1 LVCSWHP
8 RQHRQGVKDAASTL
22 GEWRDQ
28 ANHTVCFY
36 TAGNSGVPSHM
47 PAPGWLCQAV
57 GQQPTR
63 SVCHVYFFLLSTTS
77 IDFLILNLSFS
88 LQSSNFDAVLKIEP
102 DTMELLM
109 RLFGCCQHP
118 WGATRLYNDPS
129 MGDEDD
135 AALLGRNVRSSTAIP
150 GVRAYAPGN
159 STVHLDLSSAGQY
172 VVVLKNNTR
181 ICGTG
186 GARANTPI
194 LQDKAYFEVKVQTSG
209 SWAVGLCLSRV
220 RFLHVFG
227 GVLLF
232 LGPLSDCFFCRY
244 PYQQADLNTLR
255 SLREQSCVWAL
266 FNDGS
271 VWNDSVKKAH
281 LDTPIEEGDVV
292 GLYYDH
298 AELTFAVNGIPAK
311 LRLPADSSSSEPQ
324 AVVFQNGLI
333 GIRGTVFPVFAT
345 DDGAILDTRFTSFH
359 HPPSRASGFTEI
371 RLEHN
376 II

>member
-1 LVCSWHP
+1 
-8 RQHRQGVKDAASTL
+8 
-22 GEWRDQ
+22 
-28 ANHTVCFY
+28 
-36 TAGNSGVPSHM
+36 
-47 PAPGWLCQAV
+47 
-57 GQQPTR
+57 
-63 SVCHVYFFLLSTTS
+63 
-77 IDFLILNLSFS
+77 
-88 LQSSNFDAVLKIEP
+88 
-102 DTMELLM
+102 MELLM

-209 SWAVGLCLSRV
+209 SWAVGLCLSR
-220 RFLHVFG
+220 
-227 GVLLF
+227 
-232 LGPLSDCFFCRY
+232 
-244 PYQQADLNTLR
+244 ADLNTLR

-271 VWNDSVKKAH
+271 VWNDSFKKAH